1 MKLLEVQNL
10 VTEFST
16 QDGRLVAVD
25 EISFGLEK
33 GKILG
38 LVGESGCGKSVTAL
52 SILRLVDAPG
62 RITGGRILYYQKPV
76 EAGWASPLKFERE
89 QKLELA
95 SEVQAEP
102 LEEKDPVL
110 RGDAID
116 LLQTSEEE
124 LLRIRG
130 NKIAMIFQEPMTSL
144 NPVYTVGEQIMEAVQ
159 IHQGLPRKQAREKA
173 IEMLRKVKIA
183 DAHRR
188 VDDYPHQMSGG
199 MRQRVMIAMAL
210 SCEPEILI
218 ADEPT
223 TALDV
228 TIQAQILEL
237 MTEMVQEM
245 DMSMILITHDL
256 GVVSQTCDQVIVM
269 YAGKIVEEAPRD
281 ILFSRP
287 KHPYTLGLMESI
299 PKLGQGLGQKLYTIP
314 GTVPNLMKLPSGCR
328 FSNRCPRAVIACGES
343 IPRINYVGQGQ
354 KVRCI
359 NY

>member
-10 VTEFST
+10 VTEFTTEEGSL
-16 QDGRLVAVD
+16 RAVD
-25 EISFGLEK
+25 EISFSLEK
-33 GKILG
+33 GKVLG
-38 LVGESGCGKSVTAL
+38 IVGESGCGKSVSAL

-62 RITGGRILYYQKPV
+62 KIKSGKILYYQKPV
-76 EAGWASPLKFERE
+76 EKTWPELLVTQEKV
-89 QKLELA
+89 LEVGG
-95 SEVQAEP
+95 VQVVESI
-102 LEEKDPVL
+102 EESDPVS
-110 RGDAID
+110 RGEAID
-116 LLQTSEEE
+116 LLKVSEEE
-124 LLRIRG
+124 ILKIRG

-159 IHQGLPRKQAREKA
+159 IHEKLSRKAARERA
-173 IEMLRKVKIA
+173 IEMLQKVKIS
-183 DAHRR
+183 DPQRR

-210 SCEPEILI
+210 SCKPEILI

-228 TIQAQILEL
+228 TIQAQILDL
-237 MTEMVQEM
+237 MMEMVDEM
-245 DMSMILITHDL
+245 QMSMILITHDL
-256 GVVSQTCDQVIVM
+256 GVVAQTCDQVIVM

-281 ILFSRP
+281 ILFKRP

-299 PKLGQGLGQKLYTIP
+299 PKLNQGIGEKLYTIP

-343 IPRINYVGQGQ
+343 IPRINYVGEGQ